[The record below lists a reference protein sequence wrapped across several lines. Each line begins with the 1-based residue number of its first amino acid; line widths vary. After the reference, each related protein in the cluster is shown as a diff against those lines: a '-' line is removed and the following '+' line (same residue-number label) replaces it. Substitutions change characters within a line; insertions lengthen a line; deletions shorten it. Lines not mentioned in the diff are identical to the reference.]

1 MNLDKD
7 SFFRDFT
14 LSICSSLHIEAAMCN
29 TLQMLEPYLPADE
42 MYLCMFDYQL
52 HTFKIIAKATTKDR
66 ILLNQVHPLPP
77 DGMAAIRRIDRSKG
91 TILDSA
97 QEDSIIRSLLAG
109 RPSASLSSLLVPLTL
124 DGHIIS
130 CAVFLASGSKK
141 YTEEHVALM
150 SLVNQPFCIAVS
162 NALEHINL
170 LQMKNKLNEENV
182 KLKKELNAA
191 FTDTE
196 VIGSATGL
204 SEVYEMLRLVAPL
217 NSPVLIIGETGTG
230 KEVIANAIYKHSSR
244 NQGPF
249 VKVNCG
255 AIPDNLIDSELF
267 GHEKGAFTGAI
278 TKKIG
283 RFERANMGTIFLDEI
298 GELPLEAQVR
308 LLRVIQE
315 REIERVGGTSPIPLD
330 IRIICATNKSLKD
343 MAEEGTFREDLFFR
357 INVFPIF
364 IPPLRQRTQDIPL
377 LVNFFVE
384 KKAKEMGLKHVP
396 KVLDKDIEI
405 LKKYP
410 WPGNVREL
418 QNIMERSLILSKGG
432 TLEFQRIL
440 PEVYEK
446 WG

>member
-1 MNLDKD
+1 MTREADN
-7 SFFRDFT
+7 FFRNFT

-29 TLQMLEPYLPADE
+29 TMQMLEPYLPADE
-42 MYLCMFDYQL
+42 MYLCVFDYENS
-52 HTFKIIAKATTKDR
+52 TFKIIARATKKDG
-66 ILLNQVHPLPP
+66 ILLNQVLPLPP
-77 DGMAAIRRIDRSKG
+77 KGLAAIRKIDRSKA
-91 TILDSA
+91 TILHRA
-97 QEDSIIRSLLAG
+97 EEDAILRSI
-109 RPSASLSSLLVPLTL
+109 LSDRQQQTLSCLMVPLTI
-124 DGHIIS
+124 DGHIIGS
-130 CAVFLASGSKK
+130 ALFLSGACQP

-150 SLVNQPFCIAVS
+150 TQVNQPFCVAVS
-162 NALEHINL
+162 NALEHIRL
-170 LQMKNKLNEENV
+170 LQTTSHLNEENV
-182 KLKKELNAA
+182 NLKQKLHSVQ
-191 FTDTE
+191 DSE

-204 SEVYEMLRLVAPL
+204 SEVYEMLNLVAPL

-249 VKVNCG
+249 IKVNCG
-255 AIPDNLIDSELF
+255 AIPDTLIDSELF

-278 TKKIG
+278 AKKIG
-283 RFERANMGTIFLDEI
+283 RFERANGGTIFLDEI

-315 REIERVGGTSPIPLD
+315 REIERVGGTASIPLD

-343 MAEEGTFREDLFFR
+343 MAEAGTFREDLFFR

-377 LVNFFVE
+377 LMEFFLK
-384 KKAKEMGLKHVP
+384 KKAQEMGLRHVP
-396 KVLDKDIEI
+396 AVREEDIAL
-405 LKKYP
+405 LKKYS

-418 QNIMERSLILSKGG
+418 QNIIERSLILSKGK

-440 PEVYEK
+440 PDLYEI
-446 WG
+446 

>member
-1 MNLDKD
+1 MTIDKD

-14 LSICSSLHIEAAMCN
+14 LSICSSLHIEAAMCD
-29 TLQMLEPYLPADE
+29 TLHMLEPYLPADE
-42 MYLCMFDYQL
+42 MYLCMFDYQNS
-52 HTFKIIAKATTKDR
+52 TFKIIARATKHDG
-66 ILLNQVHPLPP
+66 ILINQIHPLPP
-77 DGMAAIRRIDRSKG
+77 DGLAAIRRIDRTKA
-91 TILDSA
+91 TILNNVKD
-97 QEDSIIRSLLAG
+97 DTIVKSILAD
-109 RPSASLSSLLVPLTL
+109 RQHSSLSCLLVPLTI
-124 DGHIIS
+124 DGHII
-130 CAVFLASGSKK
+130 GSALFFNSDAQK
-141 YTEEHVALM
+141 YTKEHVEM
-150 SLVNQPFCIAVS
+150 MTLVNQPFCIAVA

-170 LQMKNKLNEENV
+170 LQVKNRLNEENV
-182 KLKKELNAA
+182 KLKKEIHSIN
-191 FTDTE
+191 DTE

-204 SEVYEMLRLVAPL
+204 SEVYEMLQLVAPL
-217 NSPVLIIGETGTG
+217 NSPVLIMGATGTG

-255 AIPDNLIDSELF
+255 AIPDTLIDSELF

-278 TKKIG
+278 SKKIG

-298 GELPLEAQVR
+298 GELPPEAQVR

-315 REIERVGGTSPIPLD
+315 REIERVGGTQSIPID
-330 IRIICATNKSLKD
+330 IRIICATNRSLKD
-343 MAEEGTFREDLFFR
+343 MVEEGTFREDLFFR

-377 LVNFFVE
+377 LVDFFV
-384 KKAKEMGLKHVP
+384 KNKAQEMGLRHVP

-405 LKKYP
+405 LKKYS

-418 QNIMERSLILSKGG
+418 QNIMERSLILSKGD

-440 PEVYEK
+440 PEIYEK

>member
-1 MNLDKD
+1 MTIDKD

-14 LSICSSLHIEAAMCN
+14 LSICSSLHIEAAMCD
-29 TLQMLEPYLPADE
+29 TLHMLEPYLPTDE
-42 MYLCMFDYQL
+42 MYLCMFDYQNS
-52 HTFKIIAKATTKDR
+52 TFKIIARATKHDG
-66 ILLNQVHPLPP
+66 ILINQVHPLPP
-77 DGMAAIRRIDRSKG
+77 DGLAAVRRIDRTKA
-91 TILDSA
+91 TILNDIKN
-97 QEDSIIRSLLAG
+97 DPIVKSILAD
-109 RPSASLSSLLVPLTL
+109 RQHNSLSCLLVPLTI
-124 DGHIIS
+124 DGHII
-130 CAVFLASGSKK
+130 ASALFFNSDSLK
-141 YTEEHVALM
+141 YTKEHVEM
-150 SLVNQPFCIAVS
+150 MTWVNQPFCIAVA

-170 LQMKNKLNEENV
+170 LQVKNRLNEENV
-182 KLKKELNAA
+182 KLKKEIHSIN
-191 FTDTE
+191 DTE

-204 SEVYEMLRLVAPL
+204 SEVYEMLQLVAPL
-217 NSPVLIIGETGTG
+217 NSPVLIMGATGTG
-230 KEVIANAIYKHSSR
+230 KEVIANAIYKNSSR

-255 AIPDNLIDSELF
+255 AIPDTLIDSELF

-278 TKKIG
+278 SKKIG

-298 GELPLEAQVR
+298 GELPPEAQVR

-315 REIERVGGTSPIPLD
+315 REIERVGGTQSIPID
-330 IRIICATNKSLKD
+330 IRIICATNRSLKD
-343 MAEEGTFREDLFFR
+343 MVEEVTFREDLFFR

-377 LVNFFVE
+377 LVDFFVK
-384 KKAKEMGLKHVP
+384 KKAQEMGLRHVP

-405 LKKYP
+405 LKKYS

-418 QNIMERSLILSKGG
+418 QNIMERSLILSKGD

-440 PEVYEK
+440 PEIYEK

>member
-1 MNLDKD
+1 
-7 SFFRDFT
+7 
-14 LSICSSLHIEAAMCN
+14 
-29 TLQMLEPYLPADE
+29 
-42 MYLCMFDYQL
+42 
-52 HTFKIIAKATTKDR
+52 
-66 ILLNQVHPLPP
+66 
-77 DGMAAIRRIDRSKG
+77 
-91 TILDSA
+91 
-97 QEDSIIRSLLAG
+97 
-109 RPSASLSSLLVPLTL
+109 
-124 DGHIIS
+124 
-130 CAVFLASGSKK
+130 
-141 YTEEHVALM
+141 
-150 SLVNQPFCIAVS
+150 
-162 NALEHINL
+162 
-170 LQMKNKLNEENV
+170 
-182 KLKKELNAA
+182 
-191 FTDTE
+191 
-196 VIGSATGL
+196 
-204 SEVYEMLRLVAPL
+204 
-217 NSPVLIIGETGTG
+217 
-230 KEVIANAIYKHSSR
+230 
-244 NQGPF
+244 
-249 VKVNCG
+249 
-255 AIPDNLIDSELF
+255 
-267 GHEKGAFTGAI
+267 
-278 TKKIG
+278 
-283 RFERANMGTIFLDEI
+283 MGTIFLDEI